1 VRLAKMGDNEPH
13 TNGVNGGGD
22 SDDED
27 SRKMRPVDIEA
38 DVKEMERRKRVEA
51 IMNSQLFREE
61 LERVVGDSIRES
73 GTEGISALLS
83 DVMNI
88 KNGSSVPAS
97 SCVVPIN
104 DIRGIDSL
112 VYAKGE
118 KALRCK
124 LAAVYRLIHLN
135 GWSQGIYNHVTARVS
150 QDTEHFLLNPFGML
164 YNEITASSLVKVNMQ
179 GEVVEEGTTNFGVNQ
194 AGFLLHSAIHQSRP
208 DVRCIVHLHTPSIVA
223 ISSMKCGLVPL
234 SQESC
239 LIGDV
244 SYHSYNGVV
253 VDPAERESL
262 AKDLGP
268 NNKVMFL
275 RNHGVV
281 CCGRTIEEAYHVT
294 WNTVMA
300 CDNQLKMMPF
310 GIENLVLIDDETRRK
325 AYETGQKGGGGVNT
339 QPGKKPDWGVGELE
353 FEAAM
358 RMLDNSGFRTGHQY
372 QLALERKEPT
382 RLANDVEL
390 PPTSS
395 NLGWLMEEEELY
407 KDSPLKGLLAQMARQ
422 GRGDKK
428 GKWVNSPNVYQK
440 VEVLETGTTDPKKIT
455 KWVSDG
461 SPSHSHATKIENC
474 NQFVPVNTNP
484 KEFKKVQKLMKEG
497 RRLGGVH
504 AGPES
509 KVLDGLSWEEVK
521 SMQDAQP
528 SQVDGYQGM
537 KIGAAS
543 KGIIQRDFQHHATVF
558 KSPYAKN
565 PFDSVSNDELE
576 EYKRIIDRK
585 QRGETSPIIEDPGDT
600 TDPGSSTPP
609 GCLDSSTVLSPTT
622 DTEHDGL
629 RELTVSTVRVDP
641 STPTKE
647 YIGEAEEFREQ
658 LERSL
663 SLRAPPGGGAA
674 QVKALFERDTARSR
688 SLGRP
693 GQGPL
698 QRSPGDQTCGDD
710 EGETDGNRTFSE
722 GEGDT
727 SRATDPESALSPKK
741 KKKGLRTPS
750 FLKKKKKDKK
760 EKDEKKKEKTPA

>member
-1 VRLAKMGDNEPH
+1 MGDNEPH

-27 SRKMRPVDIEA
+27 ERKMRPVDIEA

-61 LERVVGDSIRES
+61 LERVVGDSMRES

-88 KNGSSVPAS
+88 KNGTLTTHPGYSRSPS
-97 SCVVPIN
+97 TSCVIPIN
-104 DIRGIDSL
+104 DIRGIGSL

-118 KALRCK
+118 KQLRCK
-124 LAAVYRLIHLN
+124 LAAVYRLIHIN

-150 QDTEHFLLNPFGML
+150 QDTEHFLLNPFGMM

-179 GEVVEEGTTNFGVNQ
+179 GEVEEEGTTNFGVNQ
-194 AGFLLHSAIHQSRP
+194 AGFLLHSALHQARP
-208 DVRCIVHLHTPSIVA
+208 DIKCIIHLHTPNIVA
-223 ISSMKCGLVPL
+223 ISSMKCGLLPL
-234 SQESC
+234 SQESA

-244 SYHSYNGVV
+244 SYHSYNGIV
-253 VDPAERESL
+253 VDPNERDSL

-281 CCGRTIEEAYHVT
+281 CCGSSIEEAFHVCT
-294 WNTVMA
+294 NTVAA
-300 CDNQLKMMPF
+300 CDHQVKMMPL
-310 GIENLVLIDDETRRK
+310 GIDNLVLIDDETRRK
-325 AYETGQKGGGGVNT
+325 TFEIGQRGGGGVNT
-339 QPGKKPDWGVGELE
+339 AKKEWAVGELE
-353 FEAAM
+353 FEGLM
-358 RMLDNSGFRTGHQY
+358 RMLDNSGFRTGYTYIQP
-372 QLALERKEPT
+372 LERIEPA

-395 NLGWLMEEEELY
+395 NLGWLMEEDELY
-407 KDSPLKGLLAQMARQ
+407 KDSPLKGLLAQMARSSK
-422 GRGDKK
+422 GEKK

-440 VEVLETGTTDPKKIT
+440 VEVLETGTSDPKKIT

-461 SPSHSHATKIENC
+461 SPSHSHATKIENN

-521 SMQDAQP
+521 NMQDAQT
-528 SQVDGYQGM
+528 SQVDGYGGM

-576 EYKRIIDRK
+576 EYKRIIDKK
-585 QRGETSPIIEDPGDT
+585 QRGETSPVIEDPGDT
-600 TDPGSSTPP
+600 TDPG
-609 GCLDSSTVLSPTT
+609 
-622 DTEHDGL
+622 EH
-629 RELTVSTVRVDP
+629 T
-641 STPTKE
+641 
-647 YIGEAEEFREQ
+647 Y
-658 LERSL
+658 
-663 SLRAPPGGGAA
+663 
-674 QVKALFERDTARSR
+674 
-688 SLGRP
+688 
-693 GQGPL
+693 
-698 QRSPGDQTCGDD
+698 GD
-710 EGETDGNRTFSE
+710 EETDGNRTFSE